1 VVAELLWISDRV
13 AGRNILIKIR
23 NEWQDD
29 IETGDMLR
37 YRIEKG
43 WLKLWLGEREMEIE
57 R

>member
-1 VVAELLWISDRV
+1 MVAELLWISDRV